1 MDGALILA
9 AFLFLAGVFYTT
21 GYSVRDTSARMTE
34 WEQGERLRA
43 MQASYEK
50 LSNRFRRLPAP
61 WYGSEPALHP
71 DGNPVWPDPDPD
83 DPSHIPAYSPDD
95 LPLAEEGPLEPLM
108 DGWSTPGSDTPEDVA
123 GESAGG
129 SRLPATK
136 ATLALRADFRRLS
149 PRVFGGAA

>member
-1 MDGALILA
+1 MDGAFILV
-9 AFLFLAGVFYTT
+9 AFLALAVVFFTA
-21 GYSVRDTSARMTE
+21 GYLVRDTTAQMVE
-34 WEQGERLRA
+34 WELRESLRA
-43 MQASYEK
+43 AQQSHEK

-108 DGWSTPGSDTPEDVA
+108 DGWSTPGSDTPEAVS
-123 GESAGG
+123 GEPAGG

-136 ATLALRADFRRLS
+136 ATAS
-149 PRVFGGAA
+149 